1 VSQHLSRTD
10 AEALARIAEALSS
23 PARVQLAAM
32 LLDRGPARPVVLER
46 WLRES
51 GTPLAQPTVA
61 YHLKWLVDAGLA
73 GKRSTARAAS
83 YWLTEQGRLVVASM
97 LGGGR

>member
-1 VSQHLSRTD
+1 VSQHLSRAD

-23 PARVQLAAM
+23 PARVQLAVM
-32 LLDRGPARPVVLER
+32 LVNGAARPVDLRV
-46 WLRES
+46 WLRQS
-51 GTPLAQPTVA
+51 GTTLSQPAVSH
-61 YHLKWLVDAGLA
+61 HLKWLVDAGLA
-73 GKRSTARAAS
+73 GKRSTTWEAS